1 MLKQNFK
8 SLCSTSWKEWNR
20 IVPITD
26 LHYPNSPAI
35 ILLALPIKTMSSQD
49 ETCTQVPQ
57 QYLLSSLSSGETDA
71 FLYCSHS
78 FQENSEEQ
86 LASTGMLL

>member
-8 SLCSTSWKEWNR
+8 PLCSTSWKEWNR
-20 IVPITD
+20 IVPIID
-26 LHYPNSPAI
+26 LHYPNSPSI
-35 ILLALPIKTMSSQD
+35 VLLALPIKTMSSQD

-57 QYLLSSLSSGETDA
+57 QYLLSLSSGETEA
-71 FLYCSHS
+71 FLDCSHS